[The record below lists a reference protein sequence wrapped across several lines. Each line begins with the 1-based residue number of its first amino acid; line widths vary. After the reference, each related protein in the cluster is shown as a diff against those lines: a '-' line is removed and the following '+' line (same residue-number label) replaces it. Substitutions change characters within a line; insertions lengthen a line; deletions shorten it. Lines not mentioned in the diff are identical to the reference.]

1 MKQRLFMLLM
11 SIGLFSILS
20 IVGNTVEATDLP
32 ETRLD
37 LNQLITIAFKENPR
51 LRRARLQWQA
61 TIERYPQVTALD
73 DPIFQVGH
81 FIESVET
88 RVGPQ
93 ERQYSIVQKF
103 PFPGKLA
110 AKGAIVSKAVAIA
123 KVKLERESRAVITDL
138 KDAYYE
144 LLYSEQ
150 AIELT
155 KQNQDIVAHLARIAT
170 TDYAV
175 DGTTLNDV
183 FKAESQEAQLAYD
196 LVLLNEFRDTQ
207 RTRINATLNRPPE
220 SPLGKPAQMPY
231 QTISQSIEDFYRL
244 GSAAQENLKI
254 AQLKIDIGEKEIALA
269 KLKSRPNFQ
278 LGMSYVEVGE
288 ALINTRESGRD
299 AYKLN
304 FGLTL
309 PLWFEKN
316 RARLQEAE
324 LERKAAVFHKE
335 ALEKQ
340 LFTQIKMAYFK
351 LKNAERLVQLYQH
364 SLIPQAQQSIEI
376 AETWYKEKQG
386 SFTGLLEAQSVWL
399 NFNLALQRA
408 LTNVQQS
415 VAKLEK
421 LTGTTLQVKPWEVK
435 P

>member
-1 MKQRLFMLLM
+1 MKRRLFMLVM
-11 SIGLFSILS
+11 SIILS
-20 IVGNTVEATDLP
+20 PVLSIAGNATEMESLP

-61 TIERYPQVTALD
+61 TIERYPQATALD
-73 DPIFQVGH
+73 DPMFQVGH

-110 AKGAIVSKAVAIA
+110 AKGEIVSKAVAIA

-150 AIELT
+150 AIEIT
-155 KQNQDIVAHLARIAT
+155 KQNQAIVSHLAKIAT
-170 TDYAV
+170 TDYEV

-183 FKAESQEAQLAYD
+183 FKAESQGAQLAYD
-196 LVLLNEFRDTQ
+196 LILLSEFRDTQ
-207 RTRINATLNRPPE
+207 LTRINTLLNRPPE
-220 SPLGKPAQMPY
+220 SPLGKPVQVSYRPMS
-231 QTISQSIEDFYRL
+231 QTIEDLYRL

-254 AQLKIDIGEKEIALA
+254 AQLEIDLGEKEIALA
-269 KLKSRPNFQ
+269 KLKSRPNFR

-288 ALINTRESGRD
+288 AVMNTRESGKD

-304 FGLTL
+304 LGITL

-351 LKNAERLVQLYQH
+351 LKNAERLMQIYQQ

-376 AETWYKEKQG
+376 AETWYKEKRG
-386 SFTGLLEAQSVWL
+386 SFSGLLEAQSVWL
-399 NFNLALQRA
+399 NFSLALQRA
-408 LTNVQQS
+408 LANVQQS

-421 LTGTTLQVKPWEVK
+421 LTGTTLEVR